1 MTTPRVAIAHD
12 YLTQRGGAERVVLAM
27 ARAFPGAPVHT
38 SVHQP
43 ASTYPEVADL
53 DVRESLLGKVP
64 GLRSRHRLGLL
75 AYPAAF
81 ARMRPDAD
89 VVLCS
94 SSGWAHGIGGG
105 APTIVY
111 CHTPARWL
119 YRPDDFDPSPAARAV
134 MAGAGPALRRWDR
147 RHAHRAARYL
157 ANAPGIAERIA
168 EVYGIEA
175 EVLPPPL
182 TLDPDGPRQSVAGV
196 ADGIV
201 LSVARLLP
209 YKHLDLVVGAAARL
223 PERQVVIVGDGPE
236 RDRLRAVAPANV
248 VFVRDIS
255 DAQLRWIYARAAVLA
270 APAEED
276 YGLTPVEAAAFGVP
290 TVARRA
296 GGHLATVLDGVTGLL
311 VADPTADSMAEGI
324 GAALDR
330 SWDQDR
336 LRSHANDLSEAA
348 FARRLREV
356 VVEVVGGSSRR

>member
-1 MTTPRVAIAHD
+1 MTAPRVAIAHD

-27 ARAFPGAPVHT
+27 ARTFPGAPVFT

-43 ASTYPEVADL
+43 ATTYPELAQL
-53 DVRESLLGKVP
+53 DVRESFLAKVP
-64 GLRSRHRLGLL
+64 GLGSRHRLGLL

-81 ARMRPDAD
+81 GRMRPEAD

-94 SSGWAHGIGGG
+94 SSGWAHGIGGP

-119 YRPDDFDPSPAARAV
+119 YRPDDFDPSPAARALLR
-134 MAGAGPALRRWDR
+134 AAGPGLRRWDR
-147 RHAHRAARYL
+147 RHALRAVRYL
-157 ANAPGIAERIA
+157 ANAPGIAERIG

-182 TLDPDGPRQSVAGV
+182 ALDPDGPQAPVAGV
-196 ADGIV
+196 ADDIV

-209 YKHLDLVVGAAARL
+209 YKHLELVVAAAPRF
-223 PERQVVIVGDGPE
+223 PDRQVVIVGDGPE
-236 RDRLRAVAPANV
+236 RERLRAAAPANV

-290 TVARRA
+290 TVARCA
-296 GGHLATVLDGVTGLL
+296 GGHLVTVVDGVTGLL
-311 VADPTADSMAEGI
+311 VADPTGASMAD
-324 GAALDR
+324 ALAVALDR
-330 SWDQDR
+330 PWDEER

-356 VVEVVGGSSRR
+356 VVEVVGG

>member
-1 MTTPRVAIAHD
+1 MTAPRVAIAHD

-27 ARAFPGAPVHT
+27 GRAFPDAPVFT

-43 ASTYPEVADL
+43 ATTYPELADL
-53 DVRESLLGKVP
+53 EVRESFLGRVP

-94 SSGWAHGIGGG
+94 SSGWAHGIGGT

-119 YRPDDFDPSPAARAV
+119 YRPDDFDPSPATRAV
-134 MAGAGPALRRWDR
+134 MGAVGPMLRRWDR
-147 RHAHRAARYL
+147 RHAHRAVRYL

-168 EVYGIEA
+168 EVYGIDA

-182 TLDPDGPRQSVAGV
+182 TLDADGPQEPVAGV

-209 YKHLDLVVGAAARL
+209 YKHLDLVVGAARQL
-223 PERQVVIVGDGPE
+223 PDRQVVIVGDGPE
-236 RDRLRAVAPANV
+236 RDRLRAAAPSNV
-248 VFVRDIS
+248 LFVRDIS
-255 DAQLRWIYARAAVLA
+255 DAQLRWIYSRAAVLA

-290 TVARRA
+290 TVARRS
-296 GGHLATVLDGVTGLL
+296 GGHLVTVLHGATGLL
-311 VADPTADSMAEGI
+311 VADPTAGSMA
-324 GAALDR
+324 AAVASALDGA
-330 SWDQDR
+330 WDRER
-336 LRSHANDLSEAA
+336 LRAHANDLSEAA